1 MKHLLIIIV
10 ALMSM
15 SCTRYD
21 GSSTT
26 KLLQDLNV
34 NYEVVEHLPYGQHGH
49 YDYDT
54 DTIRVVKG
62 KQTPYLLLHEL
73 VHKLR
78 ASQRLSKRTEEIV
91 ATRAAY
97 KIGKL
102 AGIPLKV
109 SKRTLRIWENLA
121 LEVNGMR
128 PERMTDEY
136 KLMIDKEV
144 ELTIQL
150 IQDELKK
157 KGLSLTDIDYVK
169 TAVLLLL

>member
-1 MKHLLIIIV
+1 MKHILIIIM
-10 ALMSM
+10 ALMCT

-21 GSSTT
+21 GTT
-26 KLLQDLNV
+26 TMLLKDLDV
-34 NYEVVEHLPYGQHGH
+34 SFTMVDSLPNGQHGR

-54 DTIRVVKG
+54 DTIVVVRG

-91 ATRAAY
+91 ACRAAY

-102 AGIPLKV
+102 AGIALKV
-109 SKRTLRIWENLA
+109 SKRTLPIWTNLA
-121 LEVNGMR
+121 LKVNGMR
-128 PERMTDEY
+128 PERITPEY
-136 KLMIDKEV
+136 EELLDKEV
-144 ELTIQL
+144 EITIQL
-150 IQDELKK
+150 VNDELKK

-169 TAVLLLL
+169 TAILLLL